1 MNLKMIFTVYGVYN
15 ILLGL
20 AFVLIPGP
28 AMEGAGIT
36 PTPDLI
42 VTQQIWGVA
51 LIGIGWIAWALRGA
65 EGNESLVSVAKTF
78 IVFAALS
85 IAVTVYHFMLGFS
98 GPPIYINVLIN
109 LFALIGLF
117 MKAK

>member
-1 MNLKMIFTVYGVYN
+1 MNLKLIFIIYGIYN

-20 AFVLIPGP
+20 AFVFIPGP

-42 VTQQIWGVA
+42 ATQQIWGVA
-51 LIGIGWIAWALRGA
+51 LIGLGWIAWTLRGA
-65 EGNESLVSVAKTF
+65 EGNESLVGVAKAF
-78 IVFAALS
+78 IIVTALS
-85 IAVTVYHFMLGFS
+85 LVITVYHFTLGFA